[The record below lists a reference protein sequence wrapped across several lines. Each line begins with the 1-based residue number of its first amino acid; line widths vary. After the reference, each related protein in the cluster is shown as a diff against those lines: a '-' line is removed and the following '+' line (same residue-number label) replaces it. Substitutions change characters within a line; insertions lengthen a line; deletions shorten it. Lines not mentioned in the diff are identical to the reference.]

1 MRERTWM
8 RPNYLPLAENGKAVQ
23 IVLYYACFH
32 AASAL
37 LLSRGFSSSKHTGV
51 RSLLNEHFRKTG
63 KLAAEHART
72 YNTLFELRLDA
83 DYADAFKLSAEEVH
97 PLISSTEEFIDAVVR
112 LINDRH

>member
-1 MRERTWM
+1 M